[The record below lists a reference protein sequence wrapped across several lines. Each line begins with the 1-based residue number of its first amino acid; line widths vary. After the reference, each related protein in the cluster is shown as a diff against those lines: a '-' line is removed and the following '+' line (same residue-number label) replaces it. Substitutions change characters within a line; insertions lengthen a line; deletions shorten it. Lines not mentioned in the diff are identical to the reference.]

1 MPHTTQHPFRDTL
14 HLLTQALEAG
24 TLQPVRGMLNNLYP
38 AEISKLLES
47 LPPAERSIV
56 WELVEPDNRGDVL
69 VEVSDEVRAGLIK
82 EMGTAALLAATE
94 GLETD
99 DLADILQ
106 DLPNAVT
113 QQVLHSMGQQDRGRL
128 ESVLSYD
135 EDSAGGLMNIDTI
148 TVRTDV
154 TLDVVLR
161 YLRLRGDIPEQTDS
175 LIVVSRNDQYLGVL
189 PLSLLLTT
197 DPSQTVAQTMT
208 SELDPIRADMPA
220 TKVANLFEHRDLISA
235 PVVSDDNRLLGR
247 ITIDDVVDVIR
258 DEGEHSLMSMAGL
271 DQEDDMF
278 APILLSTR
286 RRGVW
291 LGLNL
296 LTAILASAVIGL
308 FEATL
313 DKIVVLA
320 VLMPIIASM
329 GGIAGSQTLILMIRG
344 LAMGQTSEAN
354 ARWLLFR
361 EISVGLLNG
370 VIWAGVMASVVT
382 IWFGDV
388 AIGAIMAAAL
398 IVNLGFA
405 ALAGVSIPLIMKR
418 LGIDPAI
425 AGNVILTTVTDV
437 VGFFVFLGL
446 ATIFL
451 V

>member
-1 MPHTTQHPFRDTL
+1 
-14 HLLTQALEAG
+14 
-24 TLQPVRGMLNNLYP
+24 
-38 AEISKLLES
+38 
-47 LPPAERSIV
+47 
-56 WELVEPDNRGDVL
+56 
-69 VEVSDEVRAGLIK
+69 
-82 EMGTAALLAATE
+82 
-94 GLETD
+94 
-99 DLADILQ
+99 
-106 DLPNAVT
+106 
-113 QQVLHSMGQQDRGRL
+113 
-128 ESVLSYD
+128 
-135 EDSAGGLMNIDTI
+135 MNIDTI